1 MRFPGQGRA
10 EVCRPVRFSSALDR
24 NRGWIAASFLG
35 LTLLTSSVAPT
46 TRGGD
51 QPADAPPARIASARS
66 TETSTVD
73 RSSPANALKPIA
85 NNAAAHEPTASDVGS
100 TELHPTAKAKLAI
113 AACKTK
119 YASVKDYTCLFLK
132 RERIRGVLT
141 TQHEMYMKTRSQPLS
156 IYMKFRRPNKGRE
169 AIYVTGKNNGK
180 IKAHDV
186 GLGKVLAGT
195 MDLDPKGSMAME
207 DNLHPINE
215 AGIGSLIDTVAFHW
229 NNELTPGETEIRFRD
244 DIRIGHSLCGMIES
258 THPLKHP
265 SYQFYRVR
273 LYIDREHGLPIRFE
287 AYDWPKVK
295 GGEGELVKD
304 YTYLDLKVNVG
315 LTELDFDTRN
325 KAYSFGRF

>member
-1 MRFPGQGRA
+1 
-10 EVCRPVRFSSALDR
+10 
-24 NRGWIAASFLG
+24 
-35 LTLLTSSVAPT
+35 
-46 TRGGD
+46 
-51 QPADAPPARIASARS
+51 
-66 TETSTVD
+66 
-73 RSSPANALKPIA
+73 
-85 NNAAAHEPTASDVGS
+85 
-100 TELHPTAKAKLAI
+100 
-113 AACKTK
+113 
-119 YASVKDYTCLFLK
+119 
-132 RERIRGVLT
+132 
-141 TQHEMYMKTRSQPLS
+141 
-156 IYMKFRRPNKGRE
+156 
-169 AIYVTGKNNGK
+169 
-180 IKAHDV
+180 
-186 GLGKVLAGT
+186 
-195 MDLDPKGSMAME
+195 MAME

-295 GGEGELVKD
+295 GGEGELVKE